1 MDHDD
6 SMRVQEFENYLVHR
20 GRSNTPLGKKMEAYH
35 VIKLLHLRD
44 KAAKQINDD
53 KFVRWTQR
61 ELKFTPVP
69 R

>member
-53 KFVRWTQR
+53 KFVT
-61 ELKFTPVP
+61 
-69 R
+69 